1 MKPAPRKLLLI
12 GWDSADWKLLRP
24 LMESGQMPNLARL
37 VARGS
42 MGSISTIHPVY
53 SPMLW
58 TSIATGKRP
67 YKHGILGF
75 GEPLPDGSGVRP
87 VSSLS
92 RKCRAFWNI
101 FHQQGWSG
109 HVVGWWPSHP
119 VEPIRG
125 SMISNLC
132 HRAVGPTDKPW
143 PVPPGGMHPPE
154 LVEEFAALRFNPN
167 ELVAEMVEPFIPK
180 VREVD
185 QDKDGRVA
193 SLMRVLAE
201 CVTVHNWGMWLVE
214 NTEWDYCCVYYDAM
228 DHFGHAFMRY
238 HPPQQPGVADRDFE
252 LYSGVMAQAA
262 RFHDLMLGAM
272 LSKVPADTTVVLL
285 SDHGFHPDH
294 LRRKSLAPVAAGPAA
309 EHSDFGIL
317 VVSGPGLKQD
327 ELIHG
332 ASILDVAPTL
342 LTLNGLPVGED
353 MDGRP
358 MVGLWKEPPVVGYI
372 PTWEEVPGEDGR
384 HPAEYRQDPASEK
397 AALDQLVALGYIA
410 APGNDVAKEVAAAR
424 LENDLALAESL
435 MDGGCD
441 AEAFPILDRLHREAP
456 EDYRLALR
464 LAMCSRALGRI
475 EDLRRVVTDLDT
487 VRRPAAEAARREL
500 AVWRAEFLRRRD
512 ARLAAAQ
519 SRVVESGADG
529 ASGAP
534 GPIVPLV
541 TLEERRE
548 IRDLRR
554 RAQLGLK
561 GVDFLKG
568 LVAIADRRFG
578 EALRC
583 FESVSETQ
591 GDRPEIHLQS
601 GQVLAR
607 MGQWSA
613 ARQAFE
619 RALAIDRDNPHALAG
634 LARVSLAERRF
645 EEAAGFALGAVQRV
659 YQYPLAHFVLGLALF
674 RLQHSERAVAAWE
687 TAVRL
692 KPDFWAAHVRLAR
705 WFRHREPARSQWH
718 REQVLRIRRDRA
730 SSPAARSSLHSP
742 AHTAPVPDAEPAVFA
757 PSILGLARPTF
768 SPPVVTLVTG
778 LPRSGTSMLMQM
790 LVAGG
795 VPPLTDGIR
804 SADDDNPRGYLELEA
819 VKELARDASCLDE
832 AGGKLVK
839 IVLPLLPHLPE
850 KHRYHV
856 ILIERDMD
864 EILASQAVMLERL
877 GRDLPAAD
885 PGMLRLAYG
894 RLLRMSRDR
903 LAGHSGIR
911 ALRVS
916 HRWLLANP
924 LAAAE
929 AMADFLGGNLD
940 IARMAAAVETSLYR
954 QRRGPV

>member
-1 MKPAPRKLLLI
+1 
-12 GWDSADWKLLRP
+12 
-24 LMESGQMPNLARL
+24 
-37 VARGS
+37 
-42 MGSISTIHPVY
+42 
-53 SPMLW
+53 
-58 TSIATGKRP
+58 
-67 YKHGILGF
+67 
-75 GEPLPDGSGVRP
+75 
-87 VSSLS
+87 
-92 RKCRAFWNI
+92 
-101 FHQQGWSG
+101 
-109 HVVGWWPSHP
+109 
-119 VEPIRG
+119 
-125 SMISNLC
+125 
-132 HRAVGPTDKPW
+132 
-143 PVPPGGMHPPE
+143 
-154 LVEEFAALRFNPN
+154 
-167 ELVAEMVEPFIPK
+167 
-180 VREVD
+180 
-185 QDKDGRVA
+185 
-193 SLMRVLAE
+193 
-201 CVTVHNWGMWLVE
+201 
-214 NTEWDYCCVYYDAM
+214 
-228 DHFGHAFMRY
+228 
-238 HPPQQPGVADRDFE
+238 
-252 LYSGVMAQAA
+252 
-262 RFHDLMLGAM
+262 
-272 LSKVPADTTVVLL
+272 
-285 SDHGFHPDH
+285 
-294 LRRKSLAPVAAGPAA
+294 
-309 EHSDFGIL
+309 
-317 VVSGPGLKQD
+317 
-327 ELIHG
+327 
-332 ASILDVAPTL
+332 
-342 LTLNGLPVGED
+342 
-353 MDGRP
+353 
-358 MVGLWKEPPVVGYI
+358 
-372 PTWEEVPGEDGR
+372 
-384 HPAEYRQDPASEK
+384 
-397 AALDQLVALGYIA
+397 
-410 APGNDVAKEVAAAR
+410 
-424 LENDLALAESL
+424 
-435 MDGGCD
+435 
-441 AEAFPILDRLHREAP
+441 
-456 EDYRLALR
+456 
-464 LAMCSRALGRI
+464 
-475 EDLRRVVTDLDT
+475 
-487 VRRPAAEAARREL
+487 
-500 AVWRAEFLRRRD
+500 LRRRD

>member
-1 MKPAPRKLLLI
+1 MKPAPRKLLLL

-24 LMESGQMPNLARL
+24 LMESGQLPNLARL

-67 YKHGILGF
+67 YKHGVLGF

-101 FHQQGWSG
+101 FHQQGWTG

-132 HRAVGPTDKPW
+132 HRAIGPVDKPW

-154 LVEEFAALRFNPN
+154 LMEEFAALRFNPN
-167 ELVAEMVEPFIPK
+167 ELVAEMIEPFIPK
-180 VREVD
+180 VRGID

-193 SLMRVLAE
+193 SVMRILAE

-214 NTEWDYCCVYYDAM
+214 NTQWDYCCVYYDAM
-228 DHFGHAFMRY
+228 DHFGHGFMRY
-238 HPPQQPGVADRDFE
+238 HPPQQPGVPDGDFE

-317 VVSGPGLKQD
+317 VVSGPGLKRD

-358 MVGLWKEPPVVGYI
+358 LLGLWKEPPVVGYI
-372 PTWEEVPGEDGR
+372 PTWEDVPGDDGR

-397 AALDQLVALGYIA
+397 AALDQLVALGYVA
-410 APGNDVAKEVAAAR
+410 APGNDAVAEVAAAR
-424 LENDLALAESL
+424 LENDLALAESM

-464 LAMCSRALGRI
+464 LAMCCRALGRI

-487 VRRPAAEAARREL
+487 VRRPAAEQARKEL
-500 AVWRAEFLRRRD
+500 AVWRTELMRRRD
-512 ARLAAAQ
+512 ARLAAARAGEAGTGPR
-519 SRVVESGADG
+519 SAGAV
-529 ASGAP
+529 
-534 GPIVPLV
+534 GPVVPLV

-548 IRDLRR
+548 ILELRR
-554 RAQLGLK
+554 RARLGVRGVEFLK
-561 GVDFLKG
+561 GV
-568 LVAIADRRFG
+568 VAMADRRLG
-578 EALRC
+578 EALKC

-607 MGQWSA
+607 MGRWPA

-619 RALAIDRDNPHALAG
+619 RALAIDGDNPHALAG

-645 EEAAGFALGAVQRV
+645 EEAAGFALGAVQRM
-659 YQYPLAHFVLGLALF
+659 YHYPLAHFVLGLALF
-674 RLQHSERAVAAWE
+674 RLGHFERAVSAWE
-687 TAVRL
+687 TSVRI

-705 WFRHREPARSQWH
+705 WFRLREPARGRWH
-718 REQVLRIRRDRA
+718 REQVVRIRQTR
-730 SSPAARSSLHSP
+730 SSTSPVRSSLHAP
-742 AHTAPVPDAEPAVFA
+742 AHSAVMPEAESSVVFA
-757 PSILGLARPTF
+757 PTLLGLPRPAF
-768 SPPVVTLVTG
+768 APPVVTLVTG

-790 LVAGG
+790 LAAGG

-804 SADDDNPRGYLELEA
+804 GADDDNPRGYLELEA

-832 AGGKLVK
+832 AGGKLLKV
-839 IVLPLLPHLPE
+839 VLPLLPYLPE
-850 KHRYHV
+850 KYRYHV
-856 ILIERDMD
+856 VLIERDMD

-877 GRDLPAAD
+877 GRDATAAD
-885 PGMLRLAYG
+885 PAKLRLAYG
-894 RLLRMSRDR
+894 RLLRTTRDR
-903 LAGHSGIR
+903 LAGHPGMR

-924 LAAAE
+924 MAGAE
-929 AMADFLGGNLD
+929 ALSGFLGGNLD
-940 IARMAAAVETSLYR
+940 VARMAAAVEINLYR
-954 QRRGPV
+954 QRRGAV